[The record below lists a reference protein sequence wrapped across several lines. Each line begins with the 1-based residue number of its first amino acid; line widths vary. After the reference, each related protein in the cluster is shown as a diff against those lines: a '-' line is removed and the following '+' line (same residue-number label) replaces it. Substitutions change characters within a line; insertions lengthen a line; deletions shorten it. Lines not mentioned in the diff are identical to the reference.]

1 MKVLVTGVN
10 GQLGHD
16 IVEECQKRNIEAI
29 GVDVKEMDITDAHQV
44 NEVITETKPDAPTIR
59 ASREKHSASY

>member
-29 GVDVKEMDITDAHQV
+29 GVDVKEMDITD
-44 NEVITETKPDAPTIR
+44 
-59 ASREKHSASY
+59 SRSS